1 MVRYPK
7 PLQAGDTIAVT
18 APSAGCEPR
27 HQGRLDFALK
37 WLRDKGFEVI
47 EGNCL
52 RGGTQVS
59 APVAER
65 AAELNAFLT
74 DASISAVVPPWG
86 GETSID
92 LIDLLDYDAI
102 RAAEPTWLVGFSDTS
117 TQLLALTLRTG
128 LATLHGHNLM
138 DTPYDLP
145 QGLAPWWVAAA
156 TTAGGTF
163 TQHAA
168 THRRP
173 PGFDDWE
180 KDPTP
185 TTMLLNVPT
194 SWKVLHGPSSL
205 EISGRLIGG
214 CVEVLSPLA
223 GTAYG
228 DVRAFGQQHASDGLL
243 VYLEVCEQ
251 GAYDVARALHGMRL
265 AGWFDNANAVLLGR
279 TSARDAQYMS
289 QHDAAI
295 DALARLDIPIIADM
309 DFGHVPPY
317 MSFVNGGLA
326 TVTVDAGRR
335 KISQTLR

>member
-1 MVRYPK
+1 MAEHMVRYPK

-128 LATLHGHNLM
+128 WPPCT
-138 DTPYDLP
+138 
-145 QGLAPWWVAAA
+145 
-156 TTAGGTF
+156 GT
-163 TQHAA
+163 
-168 THRRP
+168 
-173 PGFDDWE
+173 
-180 KDPTP
+180 
-185 TTMLLNVPT
+185 
-194 SWKVLHGPSSL
+194 
-205 EISGRLIGG
+205 I
-214 CVEVLSPLA
+214 
-223 GTAYG
+223 
-228 DVRAFGQQHASDGLL
+228 
-243 VYLEVCEQ
+243 
-251 GAYDVARALHGMRL
+251 
-265 AGWFDNANAVLLGR
+265 
-279 TSARDAQYMS
+279 
-289 QHDAAI
+289 
-295 DALARLDIPIIADM
+295 
-309 DFGHVPPY
+309 
-317 MSFVNGGLA
+317 
-326 TVTVDAGRR
+326 
-335 KISQTLR
+335 